1 MNFNIASWTLL
12 DYINNSV
19 YLFQGIVAI
28 VGIYHVIVCYART
41 GQKRFRSFQQQ
52 DEFLDELAVKLNE
65 HDFDGAIELCAGDQR
80 AVCQLAELAILNR
93 EIGYAKVRQL
103 LLDRFQRDVLS
114 DLEHRM
120 SWINTVVKTEPM
132 LGLLGTVMGMVQ
144 AFAKLAGAENVKPEV
159 LAGDISFA
167 LYTTA
172 IGLTIA
178 IPLIVCM
185 SSINVNIRKM
195 EDQVGAGLTRF
206 FDIFRTA
213 MQNAPPRLVKVEP
226 KKVSNVFN

>member
-1 MNFNIASWTLL
+1 MSWNVLSWSLL
-12 DYINNSV
+12 DWINNSV
-19 YLFQGIVAI
+19 YGVQAVVAL
-28 VGIYHVIVCYART
+28 VGLYHVIVCFFRVA
-41 GQKRFRSFQQQ
+41 QKRFRTFDAQ
-52 DEFLDELAVKLNE
+52 DQFLDELGARLEQRN
-65 HDFDGAIELCAGDQR
+65 FDAAIELCSGDQR
-80 AVCQLAELAILNR
+80 AVCQLAELGLVNR
-93 EIGYAKVRQL
+93 DLGYAKVRQL

-185 SSINVNIRKM
+185 SAINVRIRKM
-195 EDQVGAGLTRF
+195 EDSVGAGLTRF
-206 FDIFRTA
+206 FDIFRHA
-213 MQNAPPRLVKVEP
+213 IQQEP
-226 KKVSNVFN
+226 AKARK

>member
-1 MNFNIASWTLL
+1 MSFNILSWSLL
-12 DYINNSV
+12 DWLNNSV
-19 YLFQGIVAI
+19 YIVQGVVALI
-28 VGIYHVIVCYART
+28 GLYHVVVCFFRVS
-41 GQKRFRSFQQQ
+41 QKRFHSLAAQ
-52 DEFLDELAVKLNE
+52 DEFLDRLGENLQKKN
-65 HDFDGAIELCAGDQR
+65 FDAAIEMSSGDQR
-80 AVCQLAELAILNR
+80 SVCQLAELGLVNR
-93 EIGYAKVRQL
+93 DLGYAKVRQL

-114 DLEHRM
+114 DLEHRI

-144 AFAKLAGAENVKPEV
+144 AFGKMAGKSDVDPTV

-185 SSINVNIRKM
+185 SAINIRIRKM
-195 EDQVGAGLTRF
+195 EDSVGAGLTRF
-206 FDIFRTA
+206 FDMFRHAITTED
-213 MQNAPPRLVKVEP
+213 PRI
-226 KKVSNVFN
+226 KK

>member
-1 MNFNIASWTLL
+1 MSLNVLNWTLL
-12 DYINNSV
+12 DWINNSV
-19 YLFQGIVAI
+19 YAVQGIVALI
-28 VGIYHVIVCYART
+28 GLYHVVVCFFRIS
-41 GQKRFRSFQQQ
+41 QKRFRSLDAQ
-52 DEFLDELAVKLNE
+52 DQFLDELGTRLEQRN
-65 HDFDGAIELCAGDQR
+65 FDAAIEMCAGDQR
-80 AVCQLAELAILNR
+80 AVCQLAELGLVNR
-93 EIGYAKVRQL
+93 DLGYAKVRQL

-114 DLEHRM
+114 DLEHRI

-144 AFAKLAGAENVKPEV
+144 AFAKLAGATNVEPTA

-185 SSINVNIRKM
+185 SAINVRIRKM

-206 FDIFRTA
+206 FDMFRHA
-213 MQNAPPRLVKVEP
+213 VQPEASRFRK
-226 KKVSNVFN
+226 